1 MSQEIAFIFIVGILE
16 SNWCGSRLTQIPTAL
31 ARGAK
36 APLFH
41 GAACG
46 GGALSVQTKRKVKGS
61 EQECPIPHKRRG
73 LQPSEFVSP
82 AIQIRTDSSR
92 SLDASHVIREAL
104 QPSVA
109 ELSQYQAEN
118 DPGTL

>member
-1 MSQEIAFIFIVGILE
+1 MSHEIAFIFIVGILE

-92 SLDASHVIREAL
+92 SLDASRVLEAL
-104 QPSVA
+104 QSSVA
-109 ELSQYQAEN
+109 ELSQYLAQN
-118 DPGTL
+118 DPGT